1 MEIRVL
7 EYFLAVAR
15 EQNIT
20 RAAQILHITQP
31 TLSRQLTN
39 LEQELGKPLFDR
51 SKRRIT
57 LTQEGMLLRKT
68 AAEIVSLAQRAKGE
82 IGSCRKELCGDL
94 YIGAG
99 ESESMEHIISIAAKM
114 QRAHPDVRF
123 HFTSGDNGDLI
134 DRLDA
139 GLFDFC
145 ILFGDIDQSRYDYL
159 PLPYPEEWGLLVRAD
174 DPLAKKE
181 FLTTKEL
188 HDLPDILSR
197 AAMQS
202 PQFFRWIGKEAAQLN
217 ITNTYNLIFNAALM
231 AKAGMGHV
239 LTLRGLVDPAVAS
252 LHFLPV
258 RPRLSLPLH
267 IVFKKYRTLSAAA
280 QAFIDAAEA
289 HCTAQQSGALA

>member
-31 TLSRQLTN
+31 TLSRQLAN

-123 HFTSGDNGDLI
+123 HFTSGDSGDLI
-134 DRLDA
+134 DRP
-139 GLFDFC
+139 C
-145 ILFGDIDQSRYDYL
+145 RILKNG
-159 PLPYPEEWGLLVRAD
+159 GC
-174 DPLAKKE
+174 
-181 FLTTKEL
+181 
-188 HDLPDILSR
+188 
-197 AAMQS
+197 
-202 PQFFRWIGKEAAQLN
+202 
-217 ITNTYNLIFNAALM
+217 
-231 AKAGMGHV
+231 
-239 LTLRGLVDPAVAS
+239 
-252 LHFLPV
+252 
-258 RPRLSLPLH
+258 
-267 IVFKKYRTLSAAA
+267 LSARTTRL
-280 QAFIDAAEA
+280 QKKNF
-289 HCTAQQSGALA
+289 